1 MGRALHRESGPSK
14 NGNPVPGDLPFFSFL
29 LFQDF
34 FRKIC
39 FLFYFKLRLEIICG
53 VFLFMLFFQIQYIGE
68 GFVPLIDKVTFFLQS

>member
-34 FRKIC
+34 
-39 FLFYFKLRLEIICG
+39 
-53 VFLFMLFFQIQYIGE
+53 QE
-68 GFVPLIDKVTFFLQS
+68 GFVPLIDKVTFFLNS